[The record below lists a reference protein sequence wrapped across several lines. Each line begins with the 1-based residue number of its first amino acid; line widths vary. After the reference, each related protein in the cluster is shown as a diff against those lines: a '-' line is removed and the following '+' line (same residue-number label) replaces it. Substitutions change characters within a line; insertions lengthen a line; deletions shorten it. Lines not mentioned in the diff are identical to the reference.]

1 MIKAVVFVLFVVI
14 IDSHILRFIRNSN
27 SNSNKDEVM
36 KWMIGNYNNNDQV
49 SHYYHEY
56 YYHEYYY
63 HEYHYH
69 EYHYHE
75 YHYHEYHYHEYHY
88 HHYHYHYHYFR
99 LVLVNYMKKFLL
111 IYIVIVIIKI
121 LL

>member
-1 MIKAVVFVLFVVI
+1 MIMIKAVVFLLFVVI
-14 IDSHILRFIRNSN
+14 IESHILRFIRNSN

-36 KWMIGNYNNNDQV
+36 KWMIGTYNNNHQV
-49 SHYYHEY
+49 FHYYHG
-56 YYHEYYY
+56 YHYY

-69 EYHYHE
+69 EYHYH
-75 YHYHEYHYHEYHY
+75 H
-88 HHYHYHYHYFR
+88 HYHYHYFR